1 MSTYIDEIE
10 IRHALIKQ
18 QFLTDTGQYDSAA
31 FTAEIDFYLNAA
43 DNKLVSLVNGR
54 PTVDIADVPTYV
66 DGMHQDL
73 IDLLRYY
80 VYFRFFDDRNIV
92 VVGVNANDRDG
103 TPHRTNSLHF
113 EKHFAELMQ
122 GLSDYVLLNDSEDLE
137 DTQLGVGVTI
147 PRSTF

>member
-1 MSTYIDEIE
+1 MSIYIDESE

-18 QFLTDTGQYDSAA
+18 EYRDDSGQYDS
-31 FTAEIDFYLNAA
+31 IDFSAGLEPYLLAA

-54 PTVDIADVPTYV
+54 PNVDIADVPTYAE
-66 DGMHQDL
+66 GMHQDL

-80 VYFRFFDDRNIV
+80 VYYRFFDDKNIIV
-92 VVGVNANDRDG
+92 VGINASGD
-103 TPHRTNSLHF
+103 TKSPHRSNALHF

-122 GLSDYVLLNDSEDLE
+122 GLSDYVLLNNPEDLE
-137 DTQLGVGVTI
+137 ETQLGVGITI

>member
-18 QFLTDTGQYDSAA
+18 QFLTDTRQFDSAA
-31 FTAEIDFYLNAA
+31 FTAEIDFYLSAA
-43 DNKLVSLVNGR
+43 DNKLTSLVNGR
-54 PTVDIADVPTYV
+54 STVDIADVPTYAE
-66 DGMHQDL
+66 GMHQDL

-92 VVGVNANDRDG
+92 VVGVNANDKDG

-122 GLSDYVLLNDSEDLE
+122 GLSDYVILNDSEELE